1 MDALAHDPVESAAAP
16 AQARP
21 PLDLELINIRKRYG
35 DFTAVDGVSL
45 KVSKGQFVCLL
56 GPSGCGKTT
65 TLRCI
70 AGLEEPDD
78 GDILIGGKEAT
89 RDPPWQRDIAMMFQ
103 DFALF
108 PHMTVAK
115 QVGFGLE
122 MLKKPKAEIAQRVQH
137 ILKSFEIDVL
147 ADRKPAS
154 LSGGQRQRVALAR
167 AMITEPRILLLDEP
181 IGALDYSLRETVM
194 LELKLLQQRTGIS
207 FIWVTHDQNEAFSL
221 GDLVVVMNHAR
232 IEQQGPPEEILQ
244 RPATAFVAGFVQGNN
259 VFRGRVK
266 ELLAGMLRIETPVG
280 IVPRAAAACRPAG
293 HAGQRG
299 FLFGARRAD
308 HRRAVGTACQSPVG
322 GMHGG
327 RIFRRRS
334 PAHLRAIGWRGAEV
348 RSVRRPCRADRAG
361 PEDGAGLAGGGRG
374 SACRGRRMS
383 TIRVRSP
390 ASYWLAVPAAAWMLG
405 VVVVPIVLLVWVSF
419 WGGRAFSTAS
429 PLTFDNYAK
438 FFANQTY
445 LKLAL
450 STIVHTATLMAVTGV
465 LGYCIA
471 YFLVMKVKSPG
482 WRTVLFLAFVV
493 PFWTSTL
500 IRAIAWVPFLG
511 VNGVINQTLMFVGA
525 TNSPIEAFL
534 YSLTGI
540 TMAQVSLYT
549 MLAAG
554 PVVYM
559 LNAVAPQLREAAMT
573 LKATPFIVFR
583 RIVFPLTLPGVV
595 IGQVLVFLNVM
606 SDFATVATIGGN
618 KHALLSNLVLLFYE
632 GSQIRAASVVAVLLM
647 ICMLIGVVVAL
658 RVVDIRRLGAE
669 R

>member
-1 MDALAHDPVESAAAP
+1 MLGSEVSFSVRA
-16 AQARP
+16 
-21 PLDLELINIRKRYG
+21 ELITDAVFERHVNRLSAVC
-35 DFTAVDGVSL
+35 TAVEYFGAVRRHVFERSDGEVL
-45 KVSKGQFVCLL
+45 KYDQFGAHAARIVPGQQTVL
-56 GPSGCGKTT
+56 GWP
-65 TLRCI
+65 
-70 AGLEEPDD
+70 
-78 GDILIGGKEAT
+78 
-89 RDPPWQRDIAMMFQ
+89 
-103 DFALF
+103 
-108 PHMTVAK
+108 
-115 QVGFGLE
+115 
-122 MLKKPKAEIAQRVQH
+122 AE
-137 ILKSFEIDVL
+137 
-147 ADRKPAS
+147 
-154 LSGGQRQRVALAR
+154 
-167 AMITEPRILLLDEP
+167 
-181 IGALDYSLRETVM
+181 
-194 LELKLLQQRTGIS
+194 
-207 FIWVTHDQNEAFSL
+207 SL
-221 GDLVVVMNHAR
+221 G
-232 IEQQGPPEEILQ
+232 
-244 RPATAFVAGFVQGNN
+244 
-259 VFRGRVK
+259 
-266 ELLAGMLRIETPVG
+266 
-280 IVPRAAAACRPAG
+280 
-293 HAGQRG
+293 
-299 FLFGARRAD
+299 
-308 HRRAVGTACQSPVG
+308 
-322 GMHGG
+322 
-327 RIFRRRS
+327 
-334 PAHLRAIGWRGAEV
+334 
-348 RSVRRPCRADRAG
+348 
-361 PEDGAGLAGGGRG
+361 
-374 SACRGRRMS
+374 SAYRGRRMS
-383 TIRVRSP
+383 TIRIRSP

-482 WRTVLFLAFVV
+482 WRLALFLAFIV

-511 VNGVINQTLMFVGA
+511 VNGVINQTLMYVGA
-525 TNSPIEAFL
+525 TQSPIEAFL
-534 YSLTGI
+534 YSRTGI

-549 MLAAG
+549 MMAAG

-559 LNAVAPQLREAAMT
+559 LNAIAPQLREAAMT
-573 LKATPFIVFR
+573 LKATPFTVFR

-647 ICMLIGVVVAL
+647 ICMLVGVVVAL